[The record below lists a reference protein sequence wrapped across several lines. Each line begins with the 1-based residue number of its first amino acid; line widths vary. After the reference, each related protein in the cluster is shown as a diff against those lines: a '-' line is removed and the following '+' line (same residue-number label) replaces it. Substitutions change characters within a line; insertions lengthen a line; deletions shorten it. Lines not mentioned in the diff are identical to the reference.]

1 MKKLRTHLENSF
13 FIFVKFL
20 VHIFQNISFKE
31 KTFVAF
37 FPLSNLTLIS
47 TVNFGHM
54 MAENFI
60 ISLLNKF
67 YK

>member
-47 TVNFGHM
+47 TVNFWAHDDR
-54 MAENFI
+54 
-60 ISLLNKF
+60 KF
-67 YK
+67 YYSPFK